1 MASGSRSMGS
11 TRLGA
16 NPTKPFLGSM
26 CSIQTHTGSGFS
38 SCIRLLVN
46 RSSHQ
51 KKPGAPHHTRTGKP
65 PAPFSIPVEDGQV
78 EPSIPVRP
86 KSLHPRNDGQ
96 QAGSPKKDQLF
107 KKIRGLFLPC
117 GPAGTCN
124 HWAEEAC
131 DTKKTIQDCLNMR
144 RWIIQPQKT
153 GTQGQSRRH
162 GGKPPFFQPCGE
174 HKDPH
179 RPIPAAKR
187 EGEEYAA
194 G

>member
-1 MASGSRSMGS
+1 MGDV
-11 TRLGA
+11 RIYQDGG
-16 NPTKPFLGSM
+16 NGVRRPWDRG
-26 CSIQTHTGSGFS
+26 
-38 SCIRLLVN
+38 LLVV
-46 RSSHQ
+46 
-51 KKPGAPHHTRTGKP
+51 G
-65 PAPFSIPVEDGQV
+65 GQ
-78 EPSIPVRP
+78 
-86 KSLHPRNDGQ
+86 NDGQ

-162 GGKPPFFQPCGE
+162 GGKPPFFQPCGD

-179 RPIPAAKR
+179 RPTPAAKR
-187 EGEEYAA
+187 ERDEYAA